1 MVPENVFCLP
11 TFFGQDWFRRH
22 FAISPFWEKKV
33 FVIQR
38 LIVTKKSEFCSQ
50 PHFVVK
56 RKAFF
61 CEASKKNAEVSFFF
75 SNFDFFRKKT
85 CTRTSRRAFFEYS
98 FKIGLFTFLQ
108 KIRILLGR
116 KKRPVPRKYK
126 ILQDSCP
133 PKSKWQIWSWSCGEN
148 LWGDIWVGAVSRC
161 GCGVRC
167 AGAGAGAVHVR
178 ARFCPHSGV
187 WFLQEN
193 SWGKNYATRRMRKP
207 WRKNK
212 CENFLWEIP
221 F

>member
-1 MVPENVFCLP
+1 MLLEVGAFAVA
-11 TFFGQDWFRRH
+11 FFGQDWFRRH

-38 LIVTKKSEFCSQ
+38 LIVTKKSEFCTQ

-56 RKAFF
+56 KKLFF
-61 CEASKKNAEVSFFF
+61 VKLQKKTQKFLFFF

-85 CTRTSRRAFFEYS
+85 CTRTSRRAFFENS

-161 GCGVRC
+161 GCGVR
-167 AGAGAGAVHVR
+167 VR
-178 ARFCPHSGV
+178 FTCGQDFARTGGSDFYIIFRADATYSTIQK
-187 WFLQEN
+187 FLYPQ
-193 SWGKNYATRRMRKP
+193 
-207 WRKNK
+207 
-212 CENFLWEIP
+212 
-221 F
+221 